1 MARISKDEYFSEL
14 ARLVSRRSTCKRRSV
29 GCVLVNHLGHI
40 LATGYNG
47 VPRGHSHCIDS
58 PCAGANLPSGTGLDT
73 CEAIH
78 AEQNALLQCKD
89 VMEIHTAYVTA
100 MPCMTCTKL
109 LLNTGCQRI
118 VYVEPYPHEAARQL
132 WIKNGRSIVS
142 TAEALSQSPVGQ
154 TNRHRLRDTRCEF
167 ND

>member
-1 MARISKDEYFSEL
+1 MERLSKDEYFSDM

-47 VPRGHSHCIDS
+47 VPRGHSHCIDT

-89 VMEIHTAYVTA
+89 VMLIHTAYVTA

-142 TAEALSQSPVGQ
+142 TAEALSKPAPREAYSY
-154 TNRHRLRDTRCEF
+154 RLRDARPEL